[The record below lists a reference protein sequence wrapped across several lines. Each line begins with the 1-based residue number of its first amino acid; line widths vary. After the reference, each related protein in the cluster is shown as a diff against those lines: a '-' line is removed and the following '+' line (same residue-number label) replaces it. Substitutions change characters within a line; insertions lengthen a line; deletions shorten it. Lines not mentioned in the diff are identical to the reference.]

1 MGQAKYR
8 KMHDPDYGKPVKLR
22 GLILSLPMSAEGNT
36 LTLKQDFLDPQDLR
50 SSLMYWDR
58 LSWPESNVMGSPT
71 YGDVEFL
78 KSAGVL
84 ERPKIIFQGRADFA
98 QVILGL
104 QNAALM
110 NYERTAPGIWSLSQ
124 GANSV
129 ENRSVVAPEP
139 GTLVKLL
146 NAVPVPAEE
155 VPLEEILRFKAKR
168 RDELL
173 AFRDHFEELVSRV
186 SANPDPD
193 EELRRVLKEVDQ
205 ACSDLVK
212 TTREWQFP
220 VKLTSTEA
228 SLNFSIENAIRA
240 GREAYDAIKL
250 SPLALSQTATAVAVG
265 GAALLSQIE
274 FKPGLSY
281 RGLKRPRSP
290 YRYAYHVER
299 DLT

>member
-1 MGQAKYR
+1 MGEAKYR
-8 KMHDPDYGKPVKLR
+8 KMHDPNYGKPVKIR
-22 GLILSLPMSAEGNT
+22 GLILSLPMSTEGNSV
-36 LTLKQDFLDPQDLR
+36 TLKQDFLDPQDLR
-50 SSLMYWDR
+50 SCLMYWDR

-71 YGDVEFL
+71 YGDIEYL
-78 KSAGVL
+78 KAAGVL
-84 ERPKIIFQGRADFA
+84 ERPKIHFQGQADFA
-98 QVILGL
+98 QLILGL
-104 QNAALM
+104 QDAALM
-110 NYERTAPGIWSLSQ
+110 HYEKAAPGVWSLSQ
-124 GANSV
+124 GINSV
-129 ENRSVVAPEP
+129 ENKAVVAPEP
-139 GTLVKLL
+139 GTLIKLL
-146 NAVPVPAEE
+146 NAVPVPAED

-173 AFRDHFEELVSRV
+173 AFRDHFEELVARV
-186 SANPDPD
+186 SVHPSPD
-193 EELRRVLKEVDQ
+193 EELQKVLKEVDQ

-240 GREAYDAIKL
+240 GREAFDAVKL
-250 SPLALSQTATAVAVG
+250 SPLALSDTATAVAVG